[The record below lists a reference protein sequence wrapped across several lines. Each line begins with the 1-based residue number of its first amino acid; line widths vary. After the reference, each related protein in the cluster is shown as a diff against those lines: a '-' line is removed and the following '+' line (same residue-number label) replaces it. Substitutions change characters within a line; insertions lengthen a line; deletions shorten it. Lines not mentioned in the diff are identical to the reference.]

1 MHAEHL
7 TAENAELLSHSN
19 SAKHIQSE
27 SRLSFYEATSI
38 IVGHG
43 VGAGILSVPYLAS
56 STRWWD
62 ILWIIAL
69 AFSINLLMHYMIA
82 ELSYNNDGLQFIKC
96 LEREL
101 FVGKFKQLISYS
113 CFALL
118 FMSVMFNVSGY
129 ISGASAVFAAWFH
142 MDDWAGILLFYALAA
157 AVVYFG
163 MKIVGICEKIA
174 VSAMFAVIIIILVAA
189 LLGKWNSFPQT
200 LPASRNLL
208 GLYSIIAFSL
218 SAVMSVP
225 QVVKGLDGDIVN
237 IRRSIALGTGLNA
250 ALILVIT
257 FTTLLGARVIT
268 QNGALTDLSLSLGGW
283 VAILGYLFSLL
294 ALSTSFWANTLNLRD
309 VIAEQTK
316 LKLKISWFIA
326 SFPCLLIALIGT
338 QSFVA
343 LIRLASL
350 IQIVTGLAIIVAYNR
365 SRKKNPTVG
374 SICGKFGGL
383 GFQLLVVA
391 GSIIATLG
399 SLVKIVTF

>member
-1 MHAEHL
+1 MHSDTSA
-7 TAENAELLSHSN
+7 SHGAPASN
-19 SAKHIQSE
+19 NPGTHKHIQSE

-56 STRWWD
+56 CTRWWD
-62 ILWIIAL
+62 IFWIIGI

-113 CFALL
+113 CFILL
-118 FMSVMFNVSGY
+118 LISVVFNVSGY
-129 ISGASAVFAAWFH
+129 ISGASAVFAAWLQVDH
-142 MDDWAGILLFYALAA
+142 WVGILLFYVLAA

-174 VSAMFAVIIIILVAA
+174 VSAMFIVIAVILVAA
-189 LLGKWNSFPQT
+189 LLGEWNSFSSS
-200 LPASRNLL
+200 LPANRNLL

-225 QVVKGLDGDIVN
+225 QVVKGLDGDAVK

-250 ALILVIT
+250 SLILVIT

-294 ALSTSFWANTLNLRD
+294 ALFTSFWANTLNLRD
-309 VIAEQTK
+309 VVAEQAK
-316 LKLKISWFIA
+316 LKLKLSWFIA

-338 QSFVA
+338 QSFVS

-350 IQIVTGLAIIVAYNR
+350 IQVVTGVAIIVAYNR
-365 SRKKNPTVG
+365 SRKKSETPG
-374 SICGKFGGL
+374 IICGKFGGL
-383 GFQLLVVA
+383 GFQLLVIA
-391 GSIIATLG
+391 GSLIATLG
-399 SLVKIVTF
+399 SLVKIAAS